1 VSGIETIGADVAASK
16 IKLQSV
22 PSHPPRP
29 LEAGFWKSL
38 LGKLSLRLSYYHT
51 PSNRL
56 FLKHVFSRGL
66 ELVVPSN
73 EDAGRLIAFLGSY
86 EREETDYLVPSIR
99 PNDVCFDVGANAGYY
114 TTLMARAAR
123 LGSVHAFE
131 PDPVCGAL
139 LQLNVRINRL
149 ENVALNPIVLGA
161 TPGRVQFVR
170 ASDSGFNS
178 LRDTGRRPVS
188 STFPVTMNT
197 MDAYADAAGIRR
209 VDVLK
214 IDVEGA
220 EGLVIEGARRLL
232 ENPSRQPRL
241 ILLELF
247 EPNQR
252 PFGSKI
258 EDIVTR
264 LGRCGYEPFVISEGK
279 PAAYTRACI
288 ERYANVFFRAC
299 DRARDTECQTQG
311 IHALD

>member
-1 VSGIETIGADVAASK
+1 MSGIETMGAGAAVSK
-16 IKLQSV
+16 IKLQSA
-22 PSHPPRP
+22 PNHFRRSPK
-29 LEAGFWKSL
+29 ASCWKSL

-51 PSNRL
+51 PSDRL
-56 FLKHVFSRGL
+56 FLKHVSSRGL

-86 EREETDYLVPSIR
+86 EREETDYLVPLIR
-99 PNDVCFDVGANAGYY
+99 PDDVCFDVGANAGYY
-114 TTLMARAAR
+114 TTLMAQSAR

-149 ENVALNPIVLGA
+149 ENVVLNPVVLGA

-170 ASDSGFNS
+170 ATDSGFNS

-188 STFPVTMNT
+188 GTFQVTMNT
-197 MDAYADAAGIRR
+197 MDAYAESSGIRR

-232 ENPSRQPRL
+232 EDASTQPRL

-264 LGRCGYEPFVISEGK
+264 LGRCGYEPFVISRGK
-279 PAAYTRACI
+279 PAAYTRACMN
-288 ERYANVFFRAC
+288 RFSNVFFRTIG
-299 DRARDTECQTQG
+299 RAR
-311 IHALD
+311 

>member
-1 VSGIETIGADVAASK
+1 MSELET
-16 IKLQSV
+16 
-22 PSHPPRP
+22 
-29 LEAGFWKSL
+29 LEAGAAVDERKPKNVPSYSGYAPRTTLWKSL
-38 LGKLSLRLSYYHT
+38 LGKLSLRFSYYHT

-56 FLKHVFSRGL
+56 SLKQVSMRGL

-73 EDAGRLIAFLGSY
+73 EDAGRLIAYLGSY

-99 PNDVCFDVGANAGYY
+99 TDDVCFDVGANAGYY

-123 LGSVHAFE
+123 QGSVHAFE

-188 STFPVTMNT
+188 GTFQVTMNT
-197 MDAYADAAGIRR
+197 MDAYAEASGIRR

-232 ENPSRQPRL
+232 EDASRQPRL

-252 PFGSKI
+252 PFGSNI
-258 EDIVTR
+258 ENIVAR
-264 LGRCGYEPFVISEGK
+264 LGRWGYEPFVISEGK
-279 PAAYTRACI
+279 PAAYTRDCMN
-288 ERYANVFFRAC
+288 RFSNVFFRANGC
-299 DRARDTECQTQG
+299 IRNIDNRSHRNPRA
-311 IHALD
+311 